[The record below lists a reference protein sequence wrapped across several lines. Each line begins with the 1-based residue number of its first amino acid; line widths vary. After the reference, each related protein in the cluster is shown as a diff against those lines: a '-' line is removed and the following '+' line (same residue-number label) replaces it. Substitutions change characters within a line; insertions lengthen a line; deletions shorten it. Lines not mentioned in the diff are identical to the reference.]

1 MSQTQIPEFPKLYI
15 NNKKK
20 IYEWSIKIVP
30 KDNNIFT
37 IVTSHGEKDGKI
49 VTHEK
54 DITEGKVKRSVL
66 EQTIQ
71 EVKRKWDNKKEK
83 ELYSEDLDISNN
95 SDNLKDVVVRPM
107 LANTF
112 SFDVYKSK
120 SRAFKIS
127 FPAYI
132 QKKYD
137 GIRCIS
143 YLKDDKVILESRKGV
158 KFQNFNLLKEQLYV
172 LFKKLPKNFYFDG
185 ELYTDKLDFE
195 VISGLIR
202 LHEKKITPKDAS
214 LIDNIEYHIYDF
226 VNLNDES
233 LIYKDRYHYLTNFLS
248 SNINSNS
255 LYKQVDTIL
264 IDKLDDIKTYHD
276 NFVKDGYE
284 GIMIRDPNGIYE
296 TNKRSKYLQK
306 FKEFLEEEFKIVG
319 FHEGSGDEKGSI
331 IWNCITKDN
340 QEFSVRP
347 KGTFE
352 SRKKLF
358 DNGNEY
364 IGKLLTVIFQ
374 EYSADGIPR
383 FPVGKGIRD
392 IY

>member
-1 MSQTQIPEFPKLYI
+1 MTSIPEFPTLYI

-20 IYEWSIKIVP
+20 IYEWSIKILP
-30 KDNNIFT
+30 KENNVFT
-37 IVTSHGEKDGKI
+37 IVTSHGEKNGKM

-54 DITEGKVKRSVL
+54 DITEGKAKKSVL

-83 ELYSEDLDISNN
+83 ELYCESLDLNSELS
-95 SDNLKDVVVRPM
+95 KKVTVRPM

-112 SFDVYKSK
+112 SFDTYNKK

-132 QKKYD
+132 QRKYD

-143 YLKDDKVILESRKGV
+143 YLKDGKVILESRKGIP
-158 KFQNFNLLKEQLYV
+158 FQNFGELKDHLHGLLI
-172 LFKKLPKNFYFDG
+172 KLPKNFYFDG

-202 LHEKKITPKDAS
+202 LHEKKITQKNIES
-214 LIDNIEYHIYDF
+214 INKIEYHIYDF
-226 VNLNDES
+226 VDLDNENIIYNDRN
-233 LIYKDRYHYLTNFLS
+233 KFLTDFLS
-248 SNINSNS
+248 LNVNNNN
-255 LYKQVDTIL
+255 LCKKVDTIL
-264 IDKLDDIKTYHD
+264 VEKLEDIKTYHD

-284 GIMIRDPNGIYE
+284 GIMIRDMNGIYE
-296 TNKRSKYLQK
+296 VNKRSKYLQK

-319 FHEGSGDEKGSI
+319 FHEGSCDEKGSVV
-331 IWNCITKDN
+331 WNCITNNN

-358 DNGNEY
+358 DEGDMY

-374 EYSADGIPR
+374 EYSAEGIPR
-383 FPVGKGIRD
+383 FPVGKSMRD

>member
-1 MSQTQIPEFPKLYI
+1 MISVQEFPKLYI
-15 NNKKK
+15 DNKKK

-30 KDNNIFT
+30 KDNNVFS
-37 IVTSHGEKDGKI
+37 IVTMHGQKNGKMVI
-49 VTHEK
+49 HEK
-54 DITEGKVKRSVL
+54 DITEGKGKRSVL
-66 EQTIQ
+66 EQTLQ
-71 EVKRKWDNKKEK
+71 EVNRKWDNKKEK
-83 ELYSEDLDISNN
+83 ELYVENLDINPDLS
-95 SDNLKDVVVRPM
+95 KKVVIRPM

-112 SFDVYKSK
+112 SFDTYNSK

-127 FPAYI
+127 FPSYI

-143 YLKDDKVILESRKGV
+143 YLKDDKVILESRKGIE
-158 KFQNFNLLKEQLYV
+158 FQNFGILKDQLYN
-172 LFKKLPKNFYFDG
+172 LFQKLPKNLYLDG

-202 LHEKKITPKDAS
+202 LHEKKITQKDIE
-214 LIDNIEYHIYDF
+214 LINQIEYHIYDF
-226 VNLNDES
+226 VDLDNENM
-233 LIYKDRYHYLTNFLS
+233 IYKDRYDFLTNFLS
-248 SNINSNS
+248 SNITNKS
-255 LYKQVDTIL
+255 LCKNVDTIL
-264 IDKLDDIKTYHD
+264 IEKLDDIKNYHD

-284 GIMIRDPNGIYE
+284 GIMIRDMNGIYE
-296 TNKRSKYLQK
+296 INKRSKYLQK
-306 FKEFLEEEFKIVG
+306 FKEFMEEEFKIIG
-319 FHEGSGDEKGSI
+319 FHEGSSDEKGSV
-331 IWNCITKDN
+331 IWNCVNKDN

-358 DNGNEY
+358 DNGDKY

-383 FPVGKGIRD
+383 FPVGKAIRD

>member
-1 MSQTQIPEFPKLYI
+1 MTSIPEFPKLYI
-15 NNKKK
+15 DNKKK

-30 KDNNIFT
+30 KENNIFT
-37 IVTSHGEKDGKI
+37 IVTSHGEKNGKM

-54 DITEGKVKRSVL
+54 DMTEGKAKRSVL

-83 ELYSEDLDISNN
+83 ELYCESLDLNSNKSEFSKKII
-95 SDNLKDVVVRPM
+95 VRPM

-112 SFDVYKSK
+112 SFDTYKSK

-127 FPAYI
+127 FPSYI
-132 QKKYD
+132 QRKYD

-143 YLKDDKVILESRKGV
+143 YLKDNKVILESRKGIE
-158 KFQNFNLLKEQLYV
+158 FQNFGVLKDQLYE

-202 LHEKKITPKDAS
+202 LHEKKITQKDID
-214 LIDNIEYHIYDF
+214 LINKIEYHIYDF
-226 VNLNDES
+226 VDLDNEN
-233 LIYKDRYHYLTNFLS
+233 IVYKDRHKYLIDFFSL
-248 SNINSNS
+248 NINNNS
-255 LYKQVDTIL
+255 LYKNVDTIL
-264 IDKLDDIKTYHD
+264 VEKLEDIKNYHD

-284 GIMIRDPNGIYE
+284 GIMIRDMNGIYE
-296 TNKRSKYLQK
+296 INKRSKYLQK
-306 FKEFLEEEFKIVG
+306 FKEFLEEEFKIIG
-319 FHEGSGDEKGSI
+319 FHEGSSDEKGSVV
-331 IWNCITKDN
+331 WNCTTKDN

-358 DNGNEY
+358 DEGDKY

-374 EYSADGIPR
+374 EYSAEGIPR